1 MRSINVNRTFLSSLT
16 AWALAASACIV
27 VEQDPQEPT
36 VDPGH
41 VEVSWAMGGRSC
53 TEAAVATIGVRI
65 ANADGEVVA
74 EASGACNDRRALM
87 GPVEPGSYTLKLHGS
102 SFDGVITH
110 AGGLNDVVVA
120 AGRTSEPDVINLA
133 AVGATLKV
141 SWKFANGDLC
151 SFNEVD
157 GMRSAIYD
165 DLSREVHLMDYA
177 CDPDGPIRIPDVPA
191 GAVDVF
197 ATGLDIANKPLF
209 RDQERVETSF
219 GIETEVRLVLED
231 CELRTDG
238 C

>member
-1 MRSINVNRTFLSSLT
+1 MRSIIVNRTFSLSLAS
-16 AWALAASACIV
+16 WALAASACIV
-27 VEQDPQEPT
+27 VEQDPEEPAI
-36 VDPGH
+36 DPGH

-53 TEAAVATIGVRI
+53 TEASVATVGVRI
-65 ANADGEVVA
+65 ADVDGEIVA
-74 EASGACNDRRALM
+74 EASGACNDGRTLI
-87 GPVEPGSYTLKLHGS
+87 GPVAPGSYTLKLRGS

-110 AGGLNDVVVA
+110 SGGINDVVVA
-120 AGRTSEPDVINLA
+120 AGLTSEPNVVNLA

-141 SWKFANGDLC
+141 TWKFANGDLC

-157 GMRSAIYD
+157 GMRIAIYD

-177 CDPDGPIRIPDVPA
+177 CDPDGPIRIPEVPA

-197 ATGLDIANKPLF
+197 ATGLDAANKPLF